1 MSVDTKAP
9 AARAF
14 VRSLNILLKLARL
27 YEFGHARTAA
37 QFDTAWRELRTAL
50 PENSDT
56 GILLGASGNQLLLDG
71 VPLGSAAG
79 ERSFANL
86 LSSSGIASIHFS
98 PKITQAQFA
107 RFVRAFPSGNAK
119 PAALAEQLKTA
130 LAGETAIRINEIRFV
145 AEDSSVAG
153 VRVAASLTAHA
164 LGANSEQLREW
175 FEDPQKLLQLIIAAE
190 GKRSAGPGGNPAG
203 GGSGGGAGSGPGTG
217 PGSGSQGSGTGG
229 GAGGGFGPGSGFG
242 SSSGFGSGSGS
253 GGGVLRTGGAAGS
266 PGSPL
271 GGGDAPVRHGRWASA
286 TALLRDHSGG
296 GGAPLSRGGLGGIGG
311 PLMGSGGFRVEE
323 EDVRSLLSLFTQ
335 LGRARKDPETKL
347 DPVTF
352 QSRLSTLPVKTQF
365 TLQQALAGLAAQ
377 APTERPDT
385 PMLLKLAEHIAI
397 RFAMDRYESGEV
409 KVNAVHQVMEQMTKE
424 LDGLRKILSSHE
436 EMMSKAGL
444 EVQHYTELLDQQ
456 FWEQVPE
463 ENKKQV
469 LTSSEAWCVP
479 PRNARLFL
487 EDLVQ
492 RKELKTAHEI
502 LVNYVSCIS
511 SSNVDAR
518 RATAMGLADLA
529 DLYASGDGG
538 VLMESIRRVGTQMAG
553 ERVPDLQPMVGAAYV
568 RLCQEAATRRFYP
581 AMQQALAS
589 LNTIEAQR
597 PGSTQ
602 ALRPRI
608 GVEERI
614 PEFLEDALRTGKIP
628 DGLIDLLHLMP
639 RVSVHQL
646 MSRFG
651 TCGFREDCNLLIEI
665 AQGLGAN
672 ATECLCETLRST
684 PPLEAMETTGLL
696 SHLDPGALEQ
706 HLSARLP
713 DWPRTTH
720 DRVVRQISGAGSPQ
734 RGLLLLHIFDL
745 LDPMIRPLALDEIG
759 ISGDPGAV
767 EKLMMLA
774 QAEPER
780 SASWYLRLKAVEALG
795 RLRAEA
801 ATSLLQ
807 KIVDARQVW
816 RWAYP
821 SELRIV
827 AAQALAQI
835 DPGGIANRLANSELS
850 RTDMTLEPIGPDPNS
865 SCTRQRRYARLKLSK
880 PVSAV
885 TSNLRINFRM
895 DIQDLNLG
903 GGLAACDRHTAPGT
917 LLHLK
922 INHRFRPVRAQ
933 VIVRAARPQAL
944 AFEFVEI
951 DLEER
956 AKLRRLLIELGGLP
970 MVASVINRTRRR
982 GRGIRAGS

>member
-1 MSVDTKAP
+1 M
-9 AARAF
+9 
-14 VRSLNILLKLARL
+14 
-27 YEFGHARTAA
+27 
-37 QFDTAWRELRTAL
+37 
-50 PENSDT
+50 
-56 GILLGASGNQLLLDG
+56 
-71 VPLGSAAG
+71 
-79 ERSFANL
+79 
-86 LSSSGIASIHFS
+86 
-98 PKITQAQFA
+98 
-107 RFVRAFPSGNAK
+107 
-119 PAALAEQLKTA
+119 
-130 LAGETAIRINEIRFV
+130 
-145 AEDSSVAG
+145 
-153 VRVAASLTAHA
+153 
-164 LGANSEQLREW
+164 
-175 FEDPQKLLQLIIAAE
+175 
-190 GKRSAGPGGNPAG
+190 GG
-203 GGSGGGAGSGPGTG
+203 
-217 PGSGSQGSGTGG
+217 
-229 GAGGGFGPGSGFG
+229 
-242 SSSGFGSGSGS
+242 
-253 GGGVLRTGGAAGS
+253 
-266 PGSPL
+266 
-271 GGGDAPVRHGRWASA
+271 
-286 TALLRDHSGG
+286 
-296 GGAPLSRGGLGGIGG
+296 
-311 PLMGSGGFRVEE
+311 GGFRVEE

-335 LGRARKDPETKL
+335 LGQARKDPETKL

-352 QSRLSTLPVKTQF
+352 QSRLSTLPMKTQF

-377 APTERPDT
+377 APTDRPDT

-487 EDLVQ
+487 EDLVR

-511 SSNVDAR
+511 SSDVDAR

-529 DLYASGDGG
+529 DLYGSGDGG
-538 VLMESIRRVGTQMAG
+538 VLMDAIRRVGTQMAG

-589 LNTIEAQR
+589 LNAIEAQR

-602 ALRPRI
+602 TLRPRI

-614 PEFLEDALRTGKIP
+614 PEFLEDAMRSGKIP

-646 MSRFG
+646 MYRFG

-665 AQGLGAN
+665 AQGLGAD
-672 ATECLCETLRST
+672 ATECLCEILRST
-684 PPLEAMETTGLL
+684 PPVEAMETTGLL

-720 DRVVRQISGAGSPQ
+720 DRVVRQISAGGSPQ

-745 LDPMIRPLALDEIG
+745 LDPLIRPLALDEIG
-759 ISGDPGAV
+759 VSGDAGAI
-767 EKLMMLA
+767 EKLMTLA

-780 SASWYLRLKAVEALG
+780 SAGWYLRLKAIEALG

-835 DPGGIANRLANSELS
+835 DPGGLANRLANSEIS

-865 SCTRQRRYARLKLSK
+865 SCIRQRRYARLKLSK

-895 DIQDLNLG
+895 DIQELNLG
-903 GGLAACDRHTAPGT
+903 GGLAACDRHAAPGT

-944 AFEFVEI
+944 AFEFAEI

-956 AKLRRLLIELGGLP
+956 AKLRRLLVELGGLP
-970 MVASVINRTRRR
+970 TVASVINRTRRR
-982 GRGIRAGS
+982 GRGMKAGS